1 MLREN
6 YFMDLLNH
14 SFYLSKAI
22 RRKYFCSS
30 ALTEEEDK
38 VENTLFVAATRS
50 VNGVWA
56 NTSSNKN
63 FVFVLEY

>member
-1 MLREN
+1 MLGGN
-6 YFMDLLNH
+6 YFIDLLNQCFH
-14 SFYLSKAI
+14 LSKAI

-30 ALTEEEDK
+30 TLTEEEDK
-38 VENTLFVAATRS
+38 VENTLFVAAIRS